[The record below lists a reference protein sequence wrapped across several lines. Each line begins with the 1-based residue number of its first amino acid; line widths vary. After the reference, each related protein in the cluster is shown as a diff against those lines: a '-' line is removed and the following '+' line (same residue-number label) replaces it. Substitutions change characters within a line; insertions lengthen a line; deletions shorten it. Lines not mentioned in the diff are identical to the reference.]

1 MNSILTFGPLWIIGP
16 LILVGIIELAIT
28 PKPARRL

>member
-1 MNSILTFGPLWIIGP
+1 MNAILTFGPLWIIGP
-16 LILVGIIELAIT
+16 LVLVGIIELART

>member
-1 MNSILTFGPLWIIGP
+1 MNAILGFGPLWIIGP
-16 LILVGIIELAIT
+16 LVLIGIVELAMT